1 MQDKLRIERKKVM
14 RLSQKCKTNVAIK
27 SHKIKKSCEMN
38 QNHEKMLPDKV
49 RFARK
54 MSQDEVKPVNKVAR

>member
-1 MQDKLRIERKKVM
+1 M
-14 RLSQKCKTNVAIK
+14 RLSQKCKTNVAI
-27 SHKIKKSCEMN
+27 KSCEMN